1 MAFWAWYSETKIG
14 LKDSSNIE
22 KYVTLCNAHLVLDND
37 IRYVNMI
44 LTSVPDPGTAQA
56 ISELTGE
63 MDAHR
68 QEATE
73 IADRGSELGQA
84 GGQPEDQNISKPC
97 LEIPGYD
104 FLYFRDDVLPVVTRN
119 KVPQKA
125 FINATA
131 LRKWKRIQKKWRRW
145 RPRRNRWLQT
155 LRN

>member
-1 MAFWAWYSETKIG
+1 
-14 LKDSSNIE
+14 
-22 KYVTLCNAHLVLDND
+22 
-37 IRYVNMI
+37 MI
-44 LTSVPDPGTAQA
+44 LTSVPDPATAEA

-104 FLYFRDDVLPVVTRN
+104 FHLGVMPYLWLPETRCP
-119 KVPQKA
+119 KRLSSIPQ
-125 FINATA
+125 
-131 LRKWKRIQKKWRRW
+131 L
-145 RPRRNRWLQT
+145 
-155 LRN
+155 

>member
-14 LKDSSNIE
+14 LKDSSNILQCE

-97 LEIPGYD
+97 LEIPD
-104 FLYFRDDVLPVVTRN
+104 MEVFHCMISF
-119 KVPQKA
+119 
-125 FINATA
+125 
-131 LRKWKRIQKKWRRW
+131 
-145 RPRRNRWLQT
+145 
-155 LRN
+155 

>member
-1 MAFWAWYSETKIG
+1 
-14 LKDSSNIE
+14 
-22 KYVTLCNAHLVLDND
+22 
-37 IRYVNMI
+37 MI

-97 LEIPGYD
+97 LEIPD
-104 FLYFRDDVLPVVTRN
+104 MEVFHCMISF
-119 KVPQKA
+119 
-125 FINATA
+125 
-131 LRKWKRIQKKWRRW
+131 
-145 RPRRNRWLQT
+145 
-155 LRN
+155 